1 MLIDAIRRC
10 LLRDLDALAAEL
22 AAYPNDASVWAKPAG
37 APNSAG
43 TLTLHLV
50 GNLRHFVGATLGATG
65 YVRDRD
71 SEFAGAYL
79 PRAEL
84 AALIAAARAEVDTT
98 LAGLDL
104 ARLDEPFPLT
114 VGGGTLPTGRFLV
127 HLAGHLAYH
136 LGQLDYHRRLV
147 TGDGTGIGAMAL
159 APLF

>member
-22 AAYPNDASVWAKPAG
+22 AAYPDEASMWAKPAG

-43 TLTLHLV
+43 TLALHLA
-50 GNLRHFVGATLGATG
+50 GNLRHFIGGTLGTTG

-71 SEFAGAYL
+71 SEFAGAYM
-79 PRAEL
+79 PRTEL
-84 AALIAAARAEVDTT
+84 AARIAAARAEVDTT
-98 LAGLDL
+98 LAGLDQ
-104 ARLDEPFPLT
+104 ARLGEPFPLT

-147 TGDGTGIGAMAL
+147 TGDATGIGAMAL